1 MMNSVRSNSVVLTGL
16 VALVLGV
23 ASSSAGPQK
32 VTAAEP
38 GAGKAGESVARVQ
51 DADSGADP
59 FRNLPLVLDIDTAVT
74 PPLDEVPAGASRV
87 QNVLGRQA
95 RVLTMGD
102 EARRLV
108 YRVGQGAG
116 LKAGQAY
123 LLEVEYPD
131 DVPRAFFMANRA
143 ADFVRGW
150 ATGTAVGDARRQYVE
165 PSVESLAYPQ
175 SGSWTSYR
183 QLFVM
188 QERLQGVLA
197 HRNPDPGCR
206 PFTPADGFHVVFFQT
221 RRVNDP
227 RAEGLALGHIRL
239 YAVPEL
245 AKLYAP
251 LRRPPAELPQRRVFW
266 REEMSDQ
273 AISARAPED
282 RAFANPLDWFAA
294 KLHLARVL
302 GIDTLA
308 KDLLEFGFNQGWES
322 GDPNWTMDAQP
333 PLNDLWTKL
342 VPLAAREGFTL
353 LPYYEY
359 KGSLGLRDA
368 QPQSLGW
375 QRRAEKLYHGLRRTA
390 DAQRTDR
397 YTGTWW
403 VEDSDADL
411 TDPDTLA
418 DLRRVLD
425 RTVLRFRGAAPF
437 AGVWLRT
444 RQTHLPISFSEVTIG
459 RFRAAFAGDPEA
471 QKASR
476 AGLIASY
483 EGDGRLYN
491 RYIEWWLRQ
500 RAAFLAAVHGYLA
513 KELGAQTQ
521 VLFTAWTTEEVPDLR
536 PGDSYYHGIGVV
548 TDDPAWWQA
557 YARSQTDDWYRWKW
571 VPIASAEVAA
581 QQLWARTLSLRPPIN
596 DSANWGSQESYHSA
610 PGADPEHYRDVNGV
624 MLTYPVG
631 RLFTVAGPA
640 PMTTFQARAGLTVVH
655 HYTLNENDENWDKMD
670 AATRLAQ
677 PFQAVA
683 GYVAADVDRAGPH
696 VLLNE
701 ARAVAYGD
709 ARNIGFLCASNFST
723 GFPLQ
728 VRRFV
733 QAFVAVPALPSRF
746 VAGAASDAD
755 VVVREV
761 ATEHDGTYYWVVN
774 PTWYAK
780 AAVRVTF
787 PAAGE
792 RVDLVTGRKMGSGV
806 LTLSLEPAGLRAY
819 HVQPGITP

>member
-1 MMNSVRSNSVVLTGL
+1 MIDSVRPNSILLTHL

-23 ASSSAGPQK
+23 VSSSAAQPA
-32 VTAAEP
+32 VVPAEP
-38 GAGKAGESVARVQ
+38 GGGKAGESTGRVG
-51 DADSGADP
+51 DVGSEEDP
-59 FRNLPLVLDIDTAVT
+59 FRGLPLIVDIDTAVKA
-74 PPLDEVPAGASRV
+74 PVDEIPAGASRV

-95 RVLTMGD
+95 RVLPMGD

-108 YRVGQGAG
+108 YRLGQGAG

-131 DVPRAFFMANRA
+131 DVPRAFFLANRA

-197 HRNPDPGCR
+197 HRNPDPGSR

-245 AKLYAP
+245 QKLYAP
-251 LRRPPAELPQRRVFW
+251 MHRPPAELPQRRVFW

-273 AISARAPED
+273 AVSVRAAED
-282 RAFANPLDWFAA
+282 RAFASPLDWFTA
-294 KLHLARVL
+294 KLRLARVL
-302 GIDTLA
+302 GIDTFA

-322 GDPNWTMDAQP
+322 GDQNWTMDAQP

-359 KGSLGLRDA
+359 KGSLGLQNA
-368 QPQSLGW
+368 KPPSLGW

-390 DAQRTDR
+390 DAQRTDG

-418 DLRRVLD
+418 DFRRVLD

-444 RQTHLPISFSEVTIG
+444 RQTHLPISFSEATIG
-459 RFRAAFAGDPEA
+459 RFRAASAGDPEV
-471 QKASR
+471 QQASR
-476 AGLIASY
+476 ASLIASY

-500 RAAFLAAVHGYLA
+500 RAAFLAAVHEYLA

-521 VLFTAWTTEEVPDLR
+521 VLFTPWTTEEVPDLR

-571 VPIASAEVAA
+571 VPTASADVAA
-581 QQLWARTLSLRPPIN
+581 QHLWARTLSLRPPIN
-596 DSANWGSQESYHSA
+596 DSANWGSQESYHTA

-631 RLFTVAGPA
+631 RLFTVAGA
-640 PMTTFQARAGLTVVH
+640 EPMASYRARAGLTVVH

-683 GYVAADVDRAGPH
+683 GYVAADVDRAGPC

-723 GFPLQ
+723 GFPLR

-733 QAFVAVPALPSRF
+733 QAFVAVPALPSRV
-746 VAGAASDAD
+746 VADVASDPD

-761 ATEHDGTYYWVVN
+761 TTQRHGTYYWVVN

-780 AAVRVTF
+780 TTVRVTF
-787 PAAGE
+787 PTDGE
-792 RVDLVTGRKMGSGV
+792 RVDLVTARKVASGV
-806 LTLSLEPAGLRAY
+806 LTLSLDPGDLHAY
-819 HVQPGITP
+819 HVQAAPQP

>member
-1 MMNSVRSNSVVLTGL
+1 MGVIPWSEGEPSAIPAGRDGREQGEAAARVP
-16 VALVLGV
+16 GV
-23 ASSSAGPQK
+23 AS
-32 VTAAEP
+32 
-38 GAGKAGESVARVQ
+38 GE
-51 DADSGADP
+51 DP
-59 FRNLPLVLDIDTAVT
+59 FRSLPLVLDIDTAVT
-74 PPLDEVPAGASRV
+74 PPGDEVPAGASGV

-95 RVLTMGD
+95 RVLPMGD
-102 EARRLV
+102 EARRIV
-108 YRVGQGAG
+108 YRLGQGAG

-131 DVPRAFFMANRA
+131 DVPRAFFLANRG

-175 SGSWTSYR
+175 SGGWTSYR

-197 HRNPDPGCR
+197 HRNPDAGAR

-221 RRVNDP
+221 QRANDP
-227 RAEGLALGHIRL
+227 RAQGLALGHIRL

-245 AKLYAP
+245 QKLYAP
-251 LRRPPAELPQRRVFW
+251 LHRPPAALPQRRVFW

-282 RAFANPLDWFAA
+282 RAFADPLDWFTA
-294 KLHLARVL
+294 KLQLARVL
-302 GIDTLA
+302 GFDTFA

-342 VPLAAREGFTL
+342 VPRAAREGFTL

-359 KGSLGLRDA
+359 KGSLGLREA
-368 QPQSLGW
+368 RPQSLGW

-418 DLRRVLD
+418 DFRRVLD
-425 RTVLRFRGAAPF
+425 RTVLRFRGTAPF

-444 RQTHLPISFSEVTIG
+444 RQTHLPISFREATLG
-459 RFRAAFAGDPEA
+459 RFRAAFAGDPEVRET
-471 QKASR
+471 SR
-476 AGLIASY
+476 TTLIASY
-483 EGDGRLYN
+483 EGDGKLYH
-491 RYIEWWLRQ
+491 RYIEWWLTR
-500 RAAFLAAVHGYLA
+500 RAAFLAAVREYLA
-513 KELGAQTQ
+513 KELGAQAQ
-521 VLFTAWTTEEVPDLR
+521 VLFTPWITEEVPDLR
-536 PGDSYYHGIGVV
+536 QHDSYYHGIGVV

-557 YARSQTDDWYRWKW
+557 YAQSQTDGWYRWKW
-571 VPIASAEVAA
+571 VPITSAEVTAK
-581 QQLWARTLSLRPPIN
+581 QLWARTLSLRPPIN
-596 DSANWGSQESYHSA
+596 DSANWSSQELYHSA

-624 MLTYPVG
+624 MMTYPTG
-631 RLFTVAGPA
+631 RLFTVAGPEL
-640 PMTTFQARAGLTVVH
+640 MTTFGGRAGLTVVH
-655 HYTLNENDENWDKMD
+655 HYALNENDENWDKMD
-670 AATRLAQ
+670 PSMRLAQ
-677 PFQAVA
+677 PFQNVA

-696 VLLNE
+696 VLLQE

-709 ARNIGFLCASNFST
+709 ARNLGFLCASNFST

-728 VRRFV
+728 IRRFV
-733 QAFVAVPALPSRF
+733 QAFVAVPALPSRV
-746 VAGAASDAD
+746 VAGAASDPD
-755 VVVREV
+755 VVVRAV
-761 ATEHDGTYYWVVN
+761 VTERHGTYYWVVN
-774 PTWYAK
+774 PTWHAK
-780 AAVRVTF
+780 PAVRVVF

-792 RVDLVTGRKMGSGV
+792 RADLVTGRKMGQDA
-806 LTLSLEPAGLRAY
+806 LTLSLEPGGLHAY
-819 HVQPGITP
+819 HVQVKNLP